1 MIDIA
6 ETADVFKALG
16 DPTRLKIV
24 MMLSSEGRMLC
35 VNAIARELG
44 ISPSAVSQHLK
55 ILKQTKL
62 VKGERMGY
70 HVHYSIEKEK
80 IRNFYG
86 SLLNTL
92 E

>member
-24 MMLSSEGRMLC
+24 MKDPATFTLAAR
-35 VNAIARELG
+35 VARELG